1 MPTRQTL
8 LMNSMKTNVKMPN
21 SVNAPIGRV
30 CCAIGWLLGS
40 GLSLILLPAT
50 HAADSG
56 EIVAVSSR
64 LSDDYVRSK
73 LPDGSFETENY
84 TFGEGGHWGGA
95 IQDDSIDKLK
105 FMQVARTIAPPL
117 AARKYLP
124 ARDPAKTK
132 LLIMVYWGTTMGAS
146 GTEDS
151 VAAQNLSRG
160 MQHLRTAQDAVKAQ
174 KNSGVRPSGTD
185 KLMALT
191 AQQAALAELD
201 NALVVSYA
209 EEHDRDRTNLMNA
222 RMLGYNA
229 SGMIGTDYGQW
240 LEFTALH
247 SRSQDLIDEIED
259 NRYFVVLM
267 AYDFQVLLK
276 EKKHK
281 LLWETRYSIRQR
293 GNEFDRQLAAMTEY
307 ASKYFGEDT
316 HGLLRKPLPEGHVT
330 LGKLEVGEVVPDK

>member
-1 MPTRQTL
+1 
-8 LMNSMKTNVKMPN
+8 MKTQNMIPTAVRPPAAR
-21 SVNAPIGRV
+21 SRIAAG
-30 CCAIGWLLGS
+30 CLLGF
-40 GLSLILLPAT
+40 GLALAILPTAR
-50 HAADSG
+50 AADSG

-64 LSDDYVRSK
+64 LSDDYVRNK
-73 LPDGSFETENY
+73 LPDGSFEAENY

-95 IQDDSIDKLK
+95 IHDDSIDKLK

-132 LLIMVYWGTTMGAS
+132 LLIMVYWGTTLGTN

-151 VAAQNLSRG
+151 VAAQNLSHG
-160 MQHLRTAQDAVKAQ
+160 MQHLRTAQDAAKAML
-174 KNSGVRPSGTD
+174 KNTSVRPSGTD
-185 KLMALT
+185 RVMALT
-191 AQQAALAELD
+191 EQQQALAELD

-247 SRSQDLIDEIED
+247 SRSQDLITEIED

-293 GNEFDRQLAAMTEY
+293 GNQFDRQLAAMTEY

-330 LGKLEVGEVVPDK
+330 LGKLEVGEVVPDTK